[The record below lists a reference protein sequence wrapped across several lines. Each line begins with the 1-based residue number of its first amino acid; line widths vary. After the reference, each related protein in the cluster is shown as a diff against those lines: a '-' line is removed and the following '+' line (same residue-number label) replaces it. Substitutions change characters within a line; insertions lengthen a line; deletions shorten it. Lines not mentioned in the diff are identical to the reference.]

1 VSTIADVLNSSPRLQ
16 RRLFFLARR
25 FVAGENVDDAMRV
38 VAGLNAQRLS
48 VTLDYLGEDVLRE
61 HEAAE
66 NTAVYCDMVRR
77 IIAANF
83 DANVSVKLSAIG
95 QSISEDL
102 GTANLMRIVEIARPH
117 DMFVRLD
124 MEGSATV
131 DSTYRIMERARAQY
145 SNIGPVVQ
153 AYLHRAASDVQRLL
167 ANRVRIRLCKGA
179 YKEPPDLAIER
190 MPLIRRNY
198 MELAEQLLESP
209 AYHGIATHDEYLI
222 AAVRA
227 FVERRSISRDRFE
240 FQMLYGIRAEAQR
253 TIAREGYR
261 MRVYVPFGTH
271 WAGYFYRRLAER
283 RENVFFV
290 LRNLFVR

>member
-1 VSTIADVLNSSPRLQ
+1 MSTIADVLNSSPRLQ